1 MDTAWITRRV
11 RLRTLKGRTV
21 LGLDNRRIEQL
32 RDRLL
37 ERGPVSVIPGSFSR
51 ADLPKAAAYDRI
63 QPFAEAMFLV
73 MSADAEIKETERD
86 VLRGALRTLSEGGLG
101 TAATD
106 AMLIDLEERLARDGI
121 DVRLDN
127 VAAHLWPDPADR
139 DLALA
144 LAVATAKAD
153 GTIDPAEKNAI
164 FELASRLGVPV
175 ARVAGWLETSD
186 EDPNLLDVRAL
197 GSQA

>member
-1 MDTAWITRRV
+1 
-11 RLRTLKGRTV
+11 

-37 ERGPVSVIPGSFSR
+37 ERGPVSVIPGAFSR
-51 ADLPKAAAYDRI
+51 ADLSAAAAYDRI

-73 MSADAEIKETERD
+73 MSADAEIKETERN

-106 AMLIDLEERLARDGI
+106 AMLLDLEELLARDGI

-144 LAVATAKAD
+144 LAAATAKAD
-153 GTIDPAEKNAI
+153 GVIDPAEKSAI
-164 FELASRLGVPV
+164 FELASRLGVPA
-175 ARVAGWLETSD
+175 ARVAGWLETSED
-186 EDPNLLDVRAL
+186 DPNLLDVRAL
-197 GSQA
+197 GSQR

>member
-1 MDTAWITRRV
+1 
-11 RLRTLKGRTV
+11 

-37 ERGPVSVIPGSFSR
+37 ERGPVSVIPAAFSK
-51 ADLPKAAAYDRI
+51 ADLSVAAAYDRI

-73 MSADAEIKETERD
+73 MSADAEIKDSERD

-127 VAAHLWPDPADR
+127 VAAHLWPDPTDR
-139 DLALA
+139 ELALA
-144 LAVATAKAD
+144 LAAATAKAD
-153 GTIDPAEKNAI
+153 GTIDPAERSAI
-164 FELASRLGVPV
+164 LELASRLGVSE
-175 ARVAGWLETSD
+175 ARVAGWLDTSD
-186 EDPNLLDVRAL
+186 EDPNLLDARAL
-197 GSQA
+197 GRQR